1 MFLERKRRTNF
12 NERGLSNGG
21 GTMRGDAYRIRAAE
35 MTIKAERNERYRKE
49 FENLVLVYLRL
60 AEQADR
66 IEQMSEQ
73 VAPQQRRPKEEEA

>member
-1 MFLERKRRTNF
+1 
-12 NERGLSNGG
+12 
-21 GTMRGDAYRIRAAE
+21 MRADDYRIRAAE
-35 MTIKAERNERYRKE
+35 MAIKAERNERFRKE

-73 VAPQQRRPKEEEA
+73 VAPQQHHPEEEEA

>member
-1 MFLERKRRTNF
+1 
-12 NERGLSNGG
+12 
-21 GTMRGDAYRIRAAE
+21 